1 MTKTKSKKDK
11 NASAAGKIARKTL
24 GLVVRVG
31 DALEAAVAAASP
43 APVAPSTSTSNGA
56 GVAGASPA
64 PAASPAPLAAS
75 PAPPVSHAPSLPQTQ
90 ALPEAQATENEP
102 GPPAPVAVAAV
113 SKAASEGT
121 RALAAIEVYATQHNL
136 EAVDMPSRDTLVAA
150 LLGGMAQHGP
160 ELTDELVRSLI
171 DEQMRIHFRALA
183 ARSIAPVL
191 PV

>member
-11 NASAAGKIARKTL
+11 NAGPAAKIARKTL

-43 APVAPSTSTSNGA
+43 APVAPST
-56 GVAGASPA
+56 ASSGPA
-64 PAASPAPLAAS
+64 ASRPPAASPPPAAS
-75 PAPPVSHAPSLPQTQ
+75 LAPASPSGPPGARP
-90 ALPEAQATENEP
+90 TENADARQ
-102 GPPAPVAVAAV
+102 GDVAVTAV
-113 SKAASEGT
+113 SNAALEGA

-160 ELTDELVRSLI
+160 ELTDDEVRSLI